1 MAMGG
6 IARSTARETAVDFSY
21 PSFTTKIDFV
31 TKKPQPLPKFHAVWW
46 PFNNDLWISVF
57 MSLVLFSMGYWCFS
71 KLDKEGFSQDSNF
84 GKYLAQALRIFMMQG
99 KQNKQEGNVLRNLRP
114 SMFQMLMGK
123 IHHSLVQISMMS

>member
-21 PSFTTKIDFV
+21 QSFTTKIGFV
-31 TKKPQPLPKFHAVWW
+31 TKKPQLLPKFYAVWW

-57 MSLVLFSMGYWCFS
+57 MSLILFSMGFWCFS

-84 GKYLAQALRIFMMQG
+84 GKNLAQALRILMMQG
-99 KQNKQEGNVLRNLRP
+99 KSVKRRN
-114 SMFQMLMGK
+114 SF
-123 IHHSLVQISMMS
+123 SLN